1 VNVDT
6 YTRIL
11 FRKSDTELA
20 TIRAQAEQVAL
31 GAITS
36 ISALSQSTTFNND
49 QALAI
54 LDACDRVQ
62 RARELNPDA
71 CGDTAGD
78 AALGHSVRF
87 QHVAQ
92 PQGVT
97 WGP

>member
-1 VNVDT
+1 MNIAT

-54 LDACDRVQ
+54 LDACDTVQ
-62 RARELNPDA
+62 REREKNPDA
-71 CGDTAGD
+71 CGDSIGET
-78 AALGHSVRF
+78 ALGHSVRF
-87 QHVAQ
+87 QHYEQ

>member
-1 VNVDT
+1 MNVDT

-11 FRKSDTELA
+11 FRKSDTELS

-36 ISALSQSTTFNND
+36 ISALSQSTTFND
-49 QALAI
+49 GQALAI

-62 RARELNPDA
+62 QAREKDPNA
-71 CGDTAGD
+71 CGDSAGEGG
-78 AALGHSVRF
+78 LGHSVRF
-87 QHVAQ
+87 SEHNP
-92 PQGVT
+92 PQGTT